1 MKKILLI
8 LLSVSLLLCLCA
20 CGKNQEPT
28 EPSKETDPTVVTDPT
43 TETDPTVDDGKVTYT
58 VTVTNGQGTPISG
71 VIVQLCQGESCIPAV
86 ADADGTAT
94 WTLPEAEYKASVT
107 SMPAS
112 FTYATE
118 ETEFHFA
125 EGETALT
132 IVLKAVE
139 EAVPEN

>member
-1 MKKILLI
+1 MKKFLVL
-8 LLSVSLLLCLCA
+8 LLSLSLLLCLCA
-20 CGKNQEPT
+20 CGGDQTPT
-28 EPSKETDPTVVTDPT
+28 EPSETDTTVVTDPT
-43 TETDPTVDDGKVTYT
+43 NATDPTETVDDGKVTYT
-58 VTVTNGQGTPISG
+58 VTVTNEQGTPISG
-71 VIVQLCQGESCIPAV
+71 VMVQICKDSCIPAI
-86 ADADGTAT
+86 ADANGVAT
-94 WTLPEAEYKASVT
+94 WSLPEDDYKVSVT

-139 EAVPEN
+139 E